1 MKSSGASRRQS
12 HRKIRRSSDRLS
24 STSSIQINT
33 GVIVYTRVMNGSAKK
48 RDRLKFKIADKTF
61 EAIEVGIFSP
71 DNTPTE
77 SLSAGENRLHCH
89 WHKRTGY
96 CLGRRYHFLFEGQLP
111 ALPGYNLPGPVVWH
125 PYIGKSGQPLAFKAG
140 LDD

>member
-1 MKSSGASRRQS
+1 
-12 HRKIRRSSDRLS
+12 
-24 STSSIQINT
+24 
-33 GVIVYTRVMNGSAKK
+33 MNGSAKK

-89 WHKRTGY
+89 WHKKNRV
-96 CLGRRYHFLFEGQLP
+96 LPRSAIHFLFEGQFTRIARL
-111 ALPGYNLPGPVVWH
+111 
-125 PYIGKSGQPLAFKAG
+125 
-140 LDD
+140 